1 MQEDRVEGFLTLAET
16 LSRVGFVEGL
26 PNLGK
31 PATREREL
39 ARLLPA
45 VVEEARHRMEHLRQQ
60 RGDDL
65 RKSLQD
71 DMRKLQ
77 RWRQATLA
85 RIAAQEPAAHGAQA
99 ARLAH
104 ERSEVEALYDQRR
117 KWVTETFSTVD
128 APYLRLVAVFSG
140 S

>member
-1 MQEDRVEGFLTLAET
+1 M
-16 LSRVGFVEGL
+16 
-26 PNLGK
+26 
-31 PATREREL
+31 
-39 ARLLPA
+39 
-45 VVEEARHRMEHLRQQ
+45 RQQ

-85 RIAAQEPAAHGAQA
+85 RIAAQEPAARGAQA

-104 ERSEVEALYDQRR
+104 ERNEVEALYDQRR

>member
-1 MQEDRVEGFLTLAET
+1 
-16 LSRVGFVEGL
+16 
-26 PNLGK
+26 
-31 PATREREL
+31 
-39 ARLLPA
+39 
-45 VVEEARHRMEHLRQQ
+45 MEHLRQQ

-85 RIAAQEPAAHGAQA
+85 RISPWKNRSPRRVQV

-104 ERSEVEALYDQRR
+104 ERNEVEALYEQRR